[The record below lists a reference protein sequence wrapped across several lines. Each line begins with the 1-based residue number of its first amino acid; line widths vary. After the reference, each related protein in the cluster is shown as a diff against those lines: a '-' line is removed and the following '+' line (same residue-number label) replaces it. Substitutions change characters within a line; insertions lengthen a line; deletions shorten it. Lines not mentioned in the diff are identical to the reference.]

1 MNLSHLGLIPGPNE
15 SQEAFEQRVKEATLQ
30 ATISVFGLNP
40 NWIPLIYSNQSLAPW
55 EGGCAWIWDGKVALQ
70 LRKRLEKR
78 ESYLGIVSKKEL
90 LEHEAVHAIRVAFEE
105 PRFEEV
111 LAYQTAKSSYRRFFG
126 PFFRSPRESLLFFSC
141 MLLFPLTLPFP
152 VLQLPFASLLTLIT
166 GYGFLRL
173 MRTQKIFGKAK
184 RNLAQLTQNPL
195 ALMLHLT
202 DREIERFAK
211 STPQQIRDFIADQRG
226 LRFEQ
231 IQSAIT
237 LVYS

>member
-1 MNLSHLGLIPGPNE
+1 MNLFDLGFIPGPNE
-15 SQEAFEQRVKEATLQ
+15 SQEAFEQRVKESTPQ

-55 EGGCAWIWDGKVALQ
+55 EGGCAWILDGKVALQ
-70 LRKRLEKR
+70 LRKALEKR
-78 ESYLGIVSKKEL
+78 ETYLGIVSKREL
-90 LEHEAVHAIRVAFEE
+90 LEHEAVHAMRVAFEE

-111 LAYQTAKSSYRRFFG
+111 LAYQTAKSRYRRFFG
-126 PFFRSPRESLLFFSC
+126 PFFRSPRESLLFLSC

-173 MRTQKIFGKAK
+173 MWTQRTFEAAK
-184 RNLAQLTQNPL
+184 NNLAELTENPL

-202 DREIERFAK
+202 DREIERFAA
-211 STPQQIRDFIADQRG
+211 SRPEEIRDFIARARC

-231 IQSAIT
+231 IRSAIRGE
-237 LVYS
+237 